1 MRSTGD
7 SLMRVARMM
16 HEHTGKL
23 EVAIEGTYASD
34 SGDPRIRLLSESLRV
49 SSIADQEL
57 GKITQS
63 LQRVLSQ
70 MQAPTNGSTPG
81 QVGGVSER
89 EREALT
95 ISISTLKKERN
106 ELETLYGIAQ
116 VLNSTLKFD
125 EVLRTVMD
133 QVIEVVNAER
143 GFLMLVNPATNTLE
157 FTIARDKEAKPIP
170 ESAFSMISR
179 STVNRVM
186 QTRTAML
193 ADDAMMDASLQA
205 QASILTNRIR
215 SMLCAPL
222 VVRNVCIGVVYVDSR
237 ITANL
242 FGPKHLELL
251 LAFCN
256 QAAIAIDN
264 ARLFTRVNED
274 KQYMDNIFA
283 SIENGVITTDASG
296 IIKTFNR
303 AARNI
308 LKLDPAAVLGRHYQ
322 DVFRTLP
329 QLGLSE
335 LLQRSFS
342 LHEHGTIVPT
352 SVDAEIADRGSVN
365 LTFHVSSLRDEGAF
379 IGMALVVDDRT
390 ELKRAEAQA
399 KQVRRIFER
408 YVHPNVVQQLMKDP
422 MAINL
427 GGETKEISVIFAD
440 IRGFTRLS
448 ENMAPEEVMNLLNR
462 YLKIMCEA
470 VWEEEGTLT
479 AFLGDALMAIFNA
492 PLEQKTHA
500 LKAVRAGWKMRMAI
514 LEYQRTQPQETL
526 VSFGIGVNTGLAT
539 VGNLGSQER
548 MQNYTAIGD
557 VVNVASRLQNNVT
570 DNKILLNESTYMQV
584 YRSVQVGQAFPLQ
597 VKNKT
602 APLNVRYLVGLV

>member
-179 STVNRVM
+179 STVN
-186 QTRTAML
+186 
-193 ADDAMMDASLQA
+193 
-205 QASILTNRIR
+205 
-215 SMLCAPL
+215 
-222 VVRNVCIGVVYVDSR
+222 
-237 ITANL
+237 
-242 FGPKHLELL
+242 
-251 LAFCN
+251 
-256 QAAIAIDN
+256 
-264 ARLFTRVNED
+264 
-274 KQYMDNIFA
+274 
-283 SIENGVITTDASG
+283 
-296 IIKTFNR
+296 
-303 AARNI
+303 
-308 LKLDPAAVLGRHYQ
+308 
-322 DVFRTLP
+322 
-329 QLGLSE
+329 
-335 LLQRSFS
+335 
-342 LHEHGTIVPT
+342 
-352 SVDAEIADRGSVN
+352 
-365 LTFHVSSLRDEGAF
+365 
-379 IGMALVVDDRT
+379 
-390 ELKRAEAQA
+390 
-399 KQVRRIFER
+399 
-408 YVHPNVVQQLMKDP
+408 
-422 MAINL
+422 
-427 GGETKEISVIFAD
+427 
-440 IRGFTRLS
+440 
-448 ENMAPEEVMNLLNR
+448 
-462 YLKIMCEA
+462 
-470 VWEEEGTLT
+470 
-479 AFLGDALMAIFNA
+479 
-492 PLEQKTHA
+492 
-500 LKAVRAGWKMRMAI
+500 
-514 LEYQRTQPQETL
+514 
-526 VSFGIGVNTGLAT
+526 
-539 VGNLGSQER
+539 
-548 MQNYTAIGD
+548 
-557 VVNVASRLQNNVT
+557 
-570 DNKILLNESTYMQV
+570 
-584 YRSVQVGQAFPLQ
+584 
-597 VKNKT
+597 
-602 APLNVRYLVGLV
+602 